1 MSLVAPADV
10 RTSVDLALRGK
21 RRDLGSIVFKV
32 GLLGTLLLAL
42 AVLLIL
48 LVSTLI
54 TACVRVAPE
63 PSEPIDSTNRSR
75 STIDRALTSTGCR

>member
-54 TACVRVAPE
+54 T
-63 PSEPIDSTNRSR
+63 PSPV
-75 STIDRALTSTGCR
+75 LTTRGW